1 MDIVSLTPEVL
12 AHIAPTVL
20 VALGALGILISTL
33 FTEANTAKGV
43 NEHTITLVATPL
55 ALVLVLLVI
64 RTLAPTVAT
73 LIALTTQARA
83 TVSHIIAHH
92 LLTLGT
98 LVRLLIPI
106 IVNTLLCQRR
116 RCVLL
121 VISTLVLPL
130 KLVAI
135 WGGAHDMTAV
145 IPDTLLP
152 VATFEIWHVAEL
164 TVALITADALVV
176 LVDAL
181 VIAWLLWTASLAD
194 PLVLGPRASQ
204 RRAHLVTGRAGQGH
218 DTLVGVLT
226 NGPTGQSIFTGQ

>member
-1 MDIVSLTPEVL
+1 
-12 AHIAPTVL
+12 
-20 VALGALGILISTL
+20 
-33 FTEANTAKGV
+33 
-43 NEHTITLVATPL
+43 
-55 ALVLVLLVI
+55 
-64 RTLAPTVAT
+64 
-73 LIALTTQARA
+73 
-83 TVSHIIAHH
+83 
-92 LLTLGT
+92 
-98 LVRLLIPI
+98 
-106 IVNTLLCQRR
+106 
-116 RCVLL
+116 
-121 VISTLVLPL
+121 
-130 KLVAI
+130 
-135 WGGAHDMTAV
+135 MTAV

-181 VIAWLLWTASLAD
+181 VIARLLWTASLAD